1 MESQSVDQIYNN
13 VLHPRLHVVVKVASI
28 MASERICAAVSREC
42 QIQGQVGIYLAMRFS
57 GLLMVISFSAS
68 LSYSPMQRCAFHSC
82 SSSLSLYTY
91 PFPLYYILICI
102 RKSVHMDRSA
112 RIEVCIERLID
123 VQSSSRSHQVL
134 PLTRLQPN
142 LDWCAI
148 QIFPIDNPVQETT
161 CSKITNCCS
170 FRRIVP
176 VG

>member
-91 PFPLYYILICI
+91 TFPLYYILICI
-102 RKSVHMDRSA
+102 RKSMHMDSPPAVRTRYFLSRDYS
-112 RIEVCIERLID
+112 RISTGVP
-123 VQSSSRSHQVL
+123 SRSFLLIIPYKKPPAQKSQTVAHFVVSY
-134 PLTRLQPN
+134 R
-142 LDWCAI
+142 
-148 QIFPIDNPVQETT
+148 
-161 CSKITNCCS
+161 
-170 FRRIVP
+170 
-176 VG
+176 